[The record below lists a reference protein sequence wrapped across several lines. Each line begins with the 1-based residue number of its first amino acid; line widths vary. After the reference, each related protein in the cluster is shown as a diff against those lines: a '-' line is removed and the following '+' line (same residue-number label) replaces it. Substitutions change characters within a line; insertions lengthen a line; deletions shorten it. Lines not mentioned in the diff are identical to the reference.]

1 MAFILTECIT
11 YLCVIIR
18 LAMSLKQIVSKRTG
32 TSVPI
37 PHALCDVTLLS
48 YHQSRSLLLPYPT
61 FHLLWSLGQANGA
74 AAEVVGAQWLT
85 DPRTLENPA
94 TSILILSE
102 LCFCSQMTWL
112 SMKNIPLNQQ
122 HQQNLPGTSKRLIF
136 DSYIRIKRKQNAM
149 RAVSM

>member
-1 MAFILTECIT
+1 MAFILTERIT
-11 YLCVIIR
+11 YLRVIIR

-48 YHQSRSLLLPYPT
+48 YHQSRSLLLP

-102 LCFCSQMTWL
+102 LFLFTDDMTIYEEYPTESTKPSW
-112 SMKNIPLNQQ
+112 N
-122 HQQNLPGTSKRLIF
+122 
-136 DSYIRIKRKQNAM
+136 
-149 RAVSM
+149 